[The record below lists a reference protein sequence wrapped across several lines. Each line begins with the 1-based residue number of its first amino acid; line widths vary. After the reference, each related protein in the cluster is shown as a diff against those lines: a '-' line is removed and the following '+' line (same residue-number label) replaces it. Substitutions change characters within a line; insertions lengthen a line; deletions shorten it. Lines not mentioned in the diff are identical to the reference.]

1 MPDGTLGQ
9 TSHHCDQ
16 REQHHFERSEKHH
29 IAVGDASFDIL
40 TVLCYNKV
48 KKGGGYMGILEKI
61 SIVIAGLAIIA
72 FFVIMFIL
80 VIKQEKA
87 EKARRGGKSLKEFL
101 AEEEAKRIAMLEDD
115 SEIQYTEVNA
125 TIQDMRCG
133 VALYGIKSPKT
144 VKEFYITYLTNNGET
159 FDIMLDEESYLAVS
173 VGDRITLYF
182 NGDVFCGFT
191 KQDELP

>member
-1 MPDGTLGQ
+1 
-9 TSHHCDQ
+9 
-16 REQHHFERSEKHH
+16 
-29 IAVGDASFDIL
+29 
-40 TVLCYNKV
+40 
-48 KKGGGYMGILEKI
+48 MGILEKI
-61 SIVIAGLAIIA
+61 SIVIAGLVIIA
-72 FFVIMFIL
+72 FFVILFIL
-80 VIKQEKA
+80 AIKQEKV

-115 SEIQYTEVNA
+115 SEIQYTEVTA

-133 VALYGIKSPKT
+133 VAHYGMKSPKT
-144 VKEFYITYLTNNGET
+144 VEEFYITYLTNNGET
-159 FDIMLDEESYLAVS
+159 FEIMLDEESYLAVS

>member
-1 MPDGTLGQ
+1 
-9 TSHHCDQ
+9 
-16 REQHHFERSEKHH
+16 
-29 IAVGDASFDIL
+29 
-40 TVLCYNKV
+40 
-48 KKGGGYMGILEKI
+48 
-61 SIVIAGLAIIA
+61 
-72 FFVIMFIL
+72 
-80 VIKQEKA
+80 
-87 EKARRGGKSLKEFL
+87 
-101 AEEEAKRIAMLEDD
+101 MLEDD

-133 VALYGIKSPKT
+133 IAHYGMKSPKT

-159 FDIMLDEESYLAVS
+159 FEIMLDEESYLAVS

>member
-1 MPDGTLGQ
+1 
-9 TSHHCDQ
+9 
-16 REQHHFERSEKHH
+16 
-29 IAVGDASFDIL
+29 
-40 TVLCYNKV
+40 
-48 KKGGGYMGILEKI
+48 MGILEKI

-72 FFVIMFIL
+72 FFVIMFIA
-80 VIKQEKA
+80 IKQEKV

-101 AEEEAKRIAMLEDD
+101 AEEEAKKIAMLEDD

-133 VALYGIKSPKT
+133 VAHYGIKSPKT

-159 FDIMLDEESYLAVS
+159 FEIALDEESYLAVS
-173 VGDRITLYF
+173 VGDQIILYF

-191 KQDELP
+191 KQDDYSKQYDDNQ

>member
-1 MPDGTLGQ
+1 
-9 TSHHCDQ
+9 
-16 REQHHFERSEKHH
+16 
-29 IAVGDASFDIL
+29 
-40 TVLCYNKV
+40 
-48 KKGGGYMGILEKI
+48 MGILEKI
-61 SIVIAGLAIIA
+61 PIVIAGLAIIA
-72 FFVIMFIL
+72 FFVIIFIL
-80 VIKQEKA
+80 AIKQ

-125 TIQDMRCG
+125 TIQDMRCD

-144 VKEFYITYLTNNGET
+144 VQEFYITYLTNNGET

>member
-1 MPDGTLGQ
+1 METL
-9 TSHHCDQ
+9 
-16 REQHHFERSEKHH
+16 E
-29 IAVGDASFDIL
+29 I
-40 TVLCYNKV
+40 
-48 KKGGGYMGILEKI
+48 I

-72 FFVIMFIL
+72 FMVIFFI
-80 VIKQEKA
+80 VAIKQETA
-87 EKARRGGKSLKEFL
+87 EKAQRGGKSLKEFL

-133 VALYGIKSPKT
+133 VELYGIKSPKT

-191 KQDELP
+191 KQDE

>member
-1 MPDGTLGQ
+1 
-9 TSHHCDQ
+9 
-16 REQHHFERSEKHH
+16 
-29 IAVGDASFDIL
+29 
-40 TVLCYNKV
+40 
-48 KKGGGYMGILEKI
+48 MGILEKI
-61 SIVIAGLAIIA
+61 SIVIAVLAIIA
-72 FFVIMFIL
+72 FFVIMVIMFIL
-80 VIKQEKA
+80 AIKHEKV

-101 AEEEAKRIAMLEDD
+101 AEEEAKKIAMLEDD

-133 VALYGIKSPKT
+133 VAHYGMKSPKT

-159 FDIMLDEESYLAVS
+159 FEIALDEESYLAVS
-173 VGDRITLYF
+173 VGDQIILYF